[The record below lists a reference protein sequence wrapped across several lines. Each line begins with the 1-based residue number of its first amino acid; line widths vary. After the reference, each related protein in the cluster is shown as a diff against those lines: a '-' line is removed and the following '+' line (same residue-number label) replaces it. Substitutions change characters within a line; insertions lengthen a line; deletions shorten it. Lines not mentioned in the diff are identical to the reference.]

1 LIWFVVNYVI
11 SNTKHFLRSAVMS
24 EHFSNKE
31 IGEKYK
37 AVISSAK
44 CPNCNGEAVSV
55 AVKSLKLPWMVRCF
69 SCGYSDVIM
78 WIEKQVMEALKNVKV
93 FNQIWKDGE
102 SIEIILK

>member
-1 LIWFVVNYVI
+1 
-11 SNTKHFLRSAVMS
+11 MS

-37 AVISSAK
+37 AVVSSAK

-78 WIEKQVMEALKNVKV
+78 WIEKQVMEALKKR
-93 FNQIWKDGE
+93 K
-102 SIEIILK
+102 SIQSNLEGWRID